1 MFIKTFGCQ
10 MNVYDSERMTESLV
24 PHGFAETEA
33 MEDADLI
40 VLNTCHIREKAAEKV
55 YSDLGRIRK
64 LKEQRAAE
72 GKDTIVTV
80 AGCVAQAEGAEI
92 ARRAPVVDIVVGP
105 QSYHKLGELLAR
117 TMAGARSIVETGFP
131 EADKFASLPD
141 RAPGK
146 SPAAF
151 LTVQEGC
158 DKFCTFCVVPY
169 TRGAEFSRPVADI
182 ETEARRLAGDGVRE
196 LTLLGQNVNA
206 YHGTGPD
213 SRPWSL
219 ARLIDRLADIEG
231 IERLRYT
238 TSHPRDMT
246 DDLIE
251 VHGRQPKLMPYLHL
265 PVQTGADRILAAMNR
280 RHTVA
285 DYLALVDRVR
295 SARPDLA
302 LSTDIIVGF
311 PGETDADFQATLD
324 VMQRVGF
331 AQAYTFKYSPRP
343 GTPAATMP
351 EQVADEVKIDRLHH
365 LQAALNR
372 QQTSFNSS
380 CVGRT
385 LPVLFDRRGRRPG
398 QLIGRSPYLQAVHAE
413 ADSSVFGCVLPVEIR
428 SAGPNS
434 LAGVIVPGAR
444 CTARQPDAS
453 GEGCDR
459 LDPEDSEQTR
469 LFQETG

>member
-1 MFIKTFGCQ
+1 MSAPRKMFIKTFGCQ
-10 MNVYDSERMTESLV
+10 MNVYDSERMTDSLA
-24 PHGFAETEA
+24 PHGFTETDA

-64 LKEQRAAE
+64 LKEQRAAD

-105 QSYHKLGELLAR
+105 QSYHKLGDLLAR
-117 TMAGARSIVETGFP
+117 NKASARSIVETGFP
-131 EADKFASLPD
+131 EDDKFAALPE
-141 RAPGK
+141 RAPSK
-146 SPAAF
+146 SPASF

-169 TRGAEFSRPVADI
+169 TRGTEFSRPVADI
-182 ETEARRLAGDGVRE
+182 ETEARRLARDGVRE
-196 LTLLGQNVNA
+196 VTLLGQNVNA
-206 YHGTGPD
+206 YHGAGPD
-213 SRPWSL
+213 DRPWSL
-219 ARLIDRLADIEG
+219 AQLIDRLADIDG

-251 VHGRQPKLMPYLHL
+251 VHRRQPKLMPYLHL
-265 PVQTGADRILAAMNR
+265 PIQTGSDRILAAMNR

-285 DYLALVDRVR
+285 DYLALIDRIR

-311 PGETDADFQATLD
+311 PGETDADFRATLD
-324 VMQRVGF
+324 LVEQVGF

-343 GTPAATMP
+343 GTPAATLP
-351 EQVADEVKIDRLHH
+351 GQLADAVKIDRLHR
-365 LQAALNR
+365 LQTALNH
-372 QQTSFNSS
+372 QQTLFNSR
-380 CVGRT
+380 CVGVT

-413 ADSSVFGCVLPVEIR
+413 ADFSALGRLLPVEIR

-434 LAGVIVPGAR
+434 LAGVV
-444 CTARQPDAS
+444 RQGPQRSPAA
-453 GEGCDR
+453 
-459 LDPEDSEQTR
+459 
-469 LFQETG
+469 

>member
-1 MFIKTFGCQ
+1 MSAPKKMFIKTFGCQ
-10 MNVYDSERMTESLV
+10 MNVYDSERMTGSLI

-117 TMAGARSIVETGFP
+117 TTAGARSIVETGFP
-131 EADKFASLPD
+131 EVDKFAALPE

-169 TRGAEFSRPVADI
+169 TRGAEYSRPVANI
-182 ETEARRLAGDGVRE
+182 ETEARRLARDGVRE

-206 YHGTGPD
+206 YHGAGSD
-213 SRPWSL
+213 GRPWSL
-219 ARLIDRLADIEG
+219 AQLIDRLADIEG
-231 IERLRYT
+231 IDRLRYT
-238 TSHPRDMT
+238 TSHPRDMSE
-246 DDLIE
+246 DLIE
-251 VHGRQPKLMPYLHL
+251 LHRRLPKLMPYLHL
-265 PVQTGADRILAAMNR
+265 PIQTGADRILAAMNR

-285 DYLALVDRVR
+285 DYLSLVDRIR

-302 LSTDIIVGF
+302 LSTDLIVGF
-311 PGETDADFQATLD
+311 PDETEADFQATLD
-324 VMQRVGF
+324 IVEQVGF

-343 GTPAATMP
+343 GTPAALMP
-351 EQVADEVKIDRLHH
+351 EQIAEDVKIDRLHR

-372 QQTSFNSS
+372 QQTSFNSR
-380 CVGRT
+380 CVGRI
-385 LPVLFDRRGRRPG
+385 LAVLFDRRGRKPG

-413 ADSSVFGCVLPVEIR
+413 ADSSALGCLLPVEIR

-434 LAGVIVPGAR
+434 LAGVVAPGPSGAGR
-444 CTARQPDAS
+444 PDAI
-453 GEGCDR
+453 C
-459 LDPEDSEQTR
+459 
-469 LFQETG
+469 